1 MKRLTVL
8 TFCCMLGIS
17 SLVGC
22 GKTQEPAKKPP
33 VVEKEKE
40 VFQDTYEMGV
50 FTTENYVVTLGDSG
64 FAEERKFV
72 LEYTIENKSDKTIKP
87 DEIFGFNLK
96 IGQYDEPIVLSRLS
110 DSLAVLVEDKTDV
123 LHDSIKSC
131 KTASGLLVFDIP
143 EGKEEID
150 IQVKALD
157 TKTNKSLGEYTLDLG
172 EYTIEGAESSEGK
185 EEEEP
190 QPKKEKEVPKQDRT
204 GADDA
209 LDSTE
214 KDITEKE

>member
-1 MKRLTVL
+1 
-8 TFCCMLGIS
+8 MLGMS

-22 GKTQEPAKKPP
+22 GKTQEPVKKPP

-40 VFQDTYEMGV
+40 VFQDTYELGV
-50 FTTENYVVTLGDSG
+50 FTTENYIVTLGASG

-72 LEYTIENKSDKTIKP
+72 LEYTIENKSDKIIKP

-110 DSLAVLVEDKTDV
+110 DSLAILVEDKTEV
-123 LHDSIKSC
+123 LHDSIKSG
-131 KTASGLLVFDIP
+131 KTVNGLLVFDIP
-143 EGKEEID
+143 EGKEEVD

-157 TKTNKSLGEYTLDLG
+157 TKTNKSLGEYTLDSG
-172 EYTIEGAESSEGK
+172 EYTIEGSESSEGK
-185 EEEEP
+185 EDEEL

>member
-1 MKRLTVL
+1 
-8 TFCCMLGIS
+8 MLGIS

-22 GKTQEPAKKPP
+22 GKTQEPTKKPP

-50 FTTENYVVTLGDSG
+50 LTTENYVVTLGASG

-123 LHDSIKSC
+123 LHDSIKSG

-172 EYTIEGAESSEGK
+172 EYTIEGAESSDGK